1 MEETKLEENETC
13 HLTPQQFNVLK
24 LLTLGLQNKEI
35 ADRMGL
41 AVSTVKL
48 HVSGILRRLNVRT
61 RTAAVIKAQK
71 QGLIDIDKE

>member
-13 HLTPQQFNVLK
+13 HLTPQQLNVLK

-61 RTAAVIKAQK
+61 RTASVIKAQK
-71 QGLIDIDKE
+71 LGLIDIDKE

>member
-13 HLTPQQFNVLK
+13 HLTPQQLNVLK

-41 AVSTVKL
+41 AVSTIKL